1 MSGSSAREFN
11 YLNRNNIPYG
21 TVGTVTRDTD
31 YMKKDISK
39 IISSNL
45 ETKERLDK
53 FESFNNHIESTDNT
67 FSLDN
72 VNSLTSSYIY
82 CMNKL
87 NFTLNC
93 INQYSEEII
102 AANSYAKVLRPIFE
116 KKYTDNATST
126 DGYVFIDDIVP
137 KKFKYFFEADSMQDD
152 TTLFTGKYS
161 YLEPLR
167 IIREGKR
174 KKQFD
179 ELYAKN
185 PTQKIFYF
193 TDFYNWTDGIKI
205 TGLIVIP
212 NILNTNEWVIIG
224 SGFNLTPKIPK
235 YTEIS
240 LLPQEYKNYLKKMD
254 DAFQEFCNT
263 TYNPNNGTIYQSGA
277 DTDFNILKVVSSKE
291 YPYWNNQLIINS
303 YIRGS
308 NIDMPNVILQI
319 NTSLNSN
326 FRGAQEGQIVIIDYV
341 VGDTYYTGIIKFIE
355 VENYGLCYQIIAIN
369 KNEIF
374 LPSIKIIGDNQIQG
388 NFNVVN
394 YKGESIINTDNTR
407 KITCFHDKIG
417 INQNPFEVKGLLDI
431 DNLTQQTIF
440 DLFEEFQIPS
450 RNSYDIM
457 RVINGLQNPSINNIP
472 NLFNEGQPLFDYAN
486 QCAIISINIKPII
499 DMSDLS
505 ILYNLNFGVLL
516 SDRTFKIIQQRIKE
530 LNQMMPDYLNANDPS
545 FVFTFVEL
553 FPSLIQSWYFI
564 SLRGIIRNGKIILIF
579 TRLTVTNLMVDSS
592 YTKYLLDIAD
602 YISRVNRSIN
612 FKHLLFKNHAFYN
625 NGVLD
630 VIGYENYIKNNPYFS
645 NNFDLLP
652 ESYIFNFNK
661 NNGIY
666 NYIAS
671 HLEWTGIDSHICYI
685 NSTNA
690 GTVIDII
697 NEQLDTLYSDFT
709 ENTVPVVYVLDAKKI
724 ITFVNITII
733 NGNKC
738 VIGAGYNID
747 SLLNQSLLVKG
758 DNKINGN
765 FFINDWNDNVIFKV
779 DNVEKSIINSYKVGI
794 GTDNP
799 QSMLDIRDTTIQ
811 DIIDE
816 MNTRSKQYNI
826 MNILT
831 EQLNYASNED
841 EMRTIMSSIVSTYNN
856 HIGLFKVNTTSL
868 KSEDITVIYH
878 PLYPN
883 WSTYTLG
890 ELLDI
895 DLLNN
900 KLINT
905 ILLFEQD
912 NYDNEMI
919 FSYMCTNIVMY
930 NPIYGPKNVGRKYFL
945 NNGQLYCYLYHTT
958 LMTNNLNVNVN
969 NKINLLMETRK
980 CFTRMNSDIW
990 RRINNIQ
997 NVLNLQEGLNTLN
1010 TLMKQTQEIKKN
1022 IFKIIFNKT
1031 SITTLGSISVSEI
1044 DFDTLLESNPSSLDT
1059 LSSNKKQKYTNLL
1072 ASLLLN
1078 FTDIKNGYC
1087 IHVTYDD
1094 NMFDYLAVGFCYNV
1108 QGNIITLICVEFCIQ
1123 DVITPSL
1130 NVEGDTKVSGDLLI
1144 TNKSTGNNF
1153 VSIDPIQQFVGI
1165 NTDERDISYRDTS
1178 YTTTSGI
1185 YNSKFMVHAQRDA
1198 YPVMVSERIQENEAD
1213 TSDPNNLNLRYFS
1226 TNSGFTVKRKS
1237 LLYDFNE
1244 IKNYSQ
1250 LLDNTIDKTKDKV
1263 THMRY
1268 GSDIAFEV
1276 CDKTNRTVELID
1288 IQGTIDS
1295 ISPEG
1300 FLKGGFSVQVNDLT
1314 ESNNNFDTTKRNLM
1328 YVDNSGTL
1336 FINKIMLGG
1345 KLLEVNSSGQLMWD
1359 NKQVNI

>member
-21 TVGTVTRDTD
+21 TVGSVTRDTD

-39 IISSNL
+39 IISTNL
-45 ETKERLDK
+45 ETKGRLDK
-53 FESFNNHIESTDNT
+53 FESLNNHIETTDNT

-72 VNSLTSSYIY
+72 VNALTSSFIY

-116 KKYTDNATST
+116 KKYTDKGTGT
-126 DGYVFIDDIVP
+126 DGYVFINSAIP
-137 KKFKYFFEADSMQDD
+137 LKFIYFFEADSTQDNQISY
-152 TTLFTGKYS
+152 TGKYS

-167 IIREGKR
+167 AIIEAKW
-174 KKQFD
+174 KNKFD
-179 ELYAKN
+179 AAQKEN
-185 PTQKIFYF
+185 PMQQIFYF

-205 TGLIVIP
+205 ACKVFIP
-212 NILNTNEWVIIG
+212 NVLNPSEWIGIG
-224 SGFNLTPKIPK
+224 SGLNLTPKIPK

-240 LLPQEYKNYLKKMD
+240 LLPQEYKTYLKKMEIG
-254 DAFQEFCNT
+254 FQDFCNI
-263 TYNPNNGTIYQSGA
+263 TYNPLNGTIYQSGA
-277 DTDFNILKVVSSKE
+277 DSDFNTLKVVSSQE
-291 YPYWNNQLIINS
+291 YPYWNNQLIINC

-308 NIDMPNVILQI
+308 NIDMPNVISQI
-319 NTSLNSN
+319 NTGLNGN
-326 FRGAQEGQIVIIDYV
+326 FRGAQEDQIVMVDYV
-341 VGDTYYTGIIKFIE
+341 VGDTYYTGIIKFITIE
-355 VENYGLCYQIIAIN
+355 DYGLCYQIIAIN

-374 LPSIKIIGDNQIQG
+374 LPSVKIIGDNQIQG
-388 NFNVVN
+388 NFNIVN
-394 YKGESIINTDNTR
+394 YNGESIINTDNTR
-407 KITCFHDKIG
+407 KITCFNNKVG
-417 INQNPFEVKGLLDI
+417 INQKPFEVKGLLDI

-450 RNSYDIM
+450 RNSYYIM
-457 RVINGLQNPSINNIP
+457 KVINSLSDSSNDIPS
-472 NLFNEGQPLFDYAN
+472 LFNEGQPLFDYAN
-486 QCAIISINIKPII
+486 QCAIISVNIKPII
-499 DMSDLS
+499 EISDLS

-530 LNQMMPDYLNANDPS
+530 VNQMMPDYLNANDPS

-553 FPSLIQSWYFI
+553 VPSLIQKWYFI
-564 SLRGIIRNGKIILIF
+564 SLRGIIRNGRLITIF
-579 TRLTVTNLMVDSS
+579 TRIEVTNLMIDSS
-592 YTKYLLDIAD
+592 YAKYLLDISD

-612 FKHLLFKNHAFYN
+612 FKHLLFKNPVFYE

-630 VIGYENYIKNNPYFS
+630 VIAYENYIKNNPYFS
-645 NNFDLLP
+645 NNFDLLA

-661 NNGIY
+661 NNGVY

-690 GTVIDII
+690 GTSVDAI
-697 NEQLDTLYSDFT
+697 NEQLDTLYGDFT
-709 ENTVPVVYVLDAKKI
+709 ENTVPVIYVLDAKKI
-724 ITFVNITII
+724 ISFVNITNL
-733 NGNKC
+733 NGNIC

-747 SLLNQSLLVKG
+747 SLLSQSLLVKG

-811 DIIDE
+811 DVINE
-816 MNTRSKQYNI
+816 MNVKTTQCNI
-826 MNILT
+826 MNQLL
-831 EQLNYASNED
+831 EQLQNASNED
-841 EMRTIMSSIVSTYNN
+841 EMHTIMSSVVSTFYD
-856 HIGLFKVNTTSL
+856 HTTLIKLNISTL
-868 KSEDITVIYH
+868 KSEDIKIIYH
-878 PLYPN
+878 PLYPK
-883 WSTYTLG
+883 WSNYTLG

-905 ILLFEQD
+905 ILLFMQD

-919 FSYMCTNIVMY
+919 FSYMCTNNVMY
-930 NPIYGPKNVGRKYFL
+930 NPIYGPKNIAIKYFL
-945 NNGQLYCYLYHTT
+945 NNEKLYCYLFHTT
-958 LMTNNLNVNVN
+958 LTTNNLNITINENIKSLFNVR
-969 NKINLLMETRK
+969 I
-980 CFTRMNSDIW
+980 CCSRMNSELW
-990 RRINNIQ
+990 RRIKNIQ
-997 NVLNLQEGLNTLN
+997 NILNLQEGLNTLN
-1010 TLMKQTQEIKKN
+1010 TLIKQTQN
-1022 IFKIIFNKT
+1022 INKYVFKIVFDKT
-1031 SITTLGSISVSEI
+1031 NILDLSKTIISNI
-1044 DFDTLLESNPSSLDT
+1044 DFETLEETEIEELK
-1059 LSSNKKQKYTNLL
+1059 NKSYDKQQKYINLL
-1072 ASLLLN
+1072 YNILN
-1078 FTDIKNGYC
+1078 YFTTIKEGFNFANTYC
-1087 IHVTYDD
+1087 D
-1094 NMFDYLAVGFCYNV
+1094 NSFDYSSRGMCYNV
-1108 QGNIITLICVEFCIQ
+1108 QGNIITLICVEFCIE
-1123 DVITPSL
+1123 DVMTPSF
-1130 NVEGDTKVSGDLLI
+1130 NVEGDAKISGDLLVA
-1144 TNKSTGNNF
+1144 NKSTGTNF

-1178 YTTTSGI
+1178 YTTTSNI
-1185 YNSKFMVHAQRDA
+1185 YNSKFLVHAQRDA
-1198 YPVMVSERIQENEAD
+1198 YPVMVSERIQENAAD
-1213 TSDPNNLNLRYFS
+1213 TADPNNLNLRYFS

-1244 IKNYSQ
+1244 INNYSQ
-1250 LLDNTIDKTKDKV
+1250 LLDNSIDKTTDTV

-1276 CDKTNRTVELID
+1276 CDKTNRTVELVD

-1314 ESNNNFDTTKRNLM
+1314 KNNTNFDTTRRNLM
-1328 YVDNSGTL
+1328 YIDNSGTL

-1345 KLLEVNSSGQLMWD
+1345 KLLEVNGSGQLMWD